1 MTYQFHT
8 ISKQV
13 LGDLQTPVSIYLKV
27 RDIYPESALLE
38 SSDFHG
44 NTNSLSFIALCPLG
58 SIGINRGTATL
69 KYPDG
74 QEETQPL
81 QPDFQVQDAMNRFL
95 SCFEI
100 RGNEARYVGLFG
112 YTSFDAVKYIYGI
125 SMVDIAVLM
134 NVSYGVVFRAKN
146 CGIPAKRVRQFCD
159 ILCISPEA
167 LNNQSTSVFAELE
180 EGKKKF
186 YAQTNIQIELSS
198 MPKWKENI
206 AMALSQDWLRCPIH
220 FSREFARIDKFD
232 WSPDLNKNNFTPSE
246 RMLIDY
252 LCKHNRETKPLVH
265 IRYDLHQSCRPH
277 IKCGYYGQQE

>member
-1 MTYQFHT
+1 MDKTCKTCEFN
-8 ISKQV
+8 
-13 LGDLQTPVSIYLKV
+13 
-27 RDIYPESALLE
+27 
-38 SSDFHG
+38 FHG
-44 NTNSLSFIALCPLG
+44 ICAGGGKVYKHGDKITDADLCCEDWNPSFEYFKSQRVLAPRFLLDEYDACKI
-58 SIGINRGTATL
+58 SYDEFSKRM
-69 KYPDG
+69 
-74 QEETQPL
+74 E
-81 QPDFQVQDAMNRFL
+81 DFQSGKPIPINF
-95 SCFEI
+95 
-100 RGNEARYVGLFG
+100 
-112 YTSFDAVKYIYGI
+112 FDAVKYIYGI

-167 LNNQSTSVFAELE
+167 LNNQTTSVFAELE

-186 YAQTNIQIELSS
+186 YAQTNIQTELSS